1 MSLITTNN
9 GTSNIGVTSVE
20 TQNKGWLYE
29 ISFIRPILLILLVSY
44 HAFCYNCGAW
54 SIPDG
59 ITTNCI
65 YKWIALISRAFR
77 LEGFVFVSGY
87 IFALQVLK
95 KNKFENI
102 QLLIKSKFKRL
113 IIPYFIFGIAYYC
126 MFGLDKS
133 PIILLKG
140 IGHLWYLPCLFWCF
154 IGTYI
159 IYKSNIKESLI
170 IFSLI
175 LLIPFSILPIP
186 LQINSA
192 CYYMLFFYAGGI
204 FWKYSEKIKENV
216 NSSKIVTYW
225 IIFTVLLIANN
236 TLIEYLSSIASNQH
250 IVIKGAIMASNKII
264 KAILACSGIYA
275 IYSSASQYTKHHIL
289 KNWVV
294 KIGDYGY
301 GVYIFHQFILIYL
314 FYHTSLPS
322 IVGSTWLPWVGLVIT
337 TVGSIMLTAIFRSSK
352 LGRSLL

>member
-9 GTSNIGVTSVE
+9 GTSNIGATSVE

-44 HAFCYNCGAW
+44 HAFCYNCDAW
-54 SIPDG
+54 GIPDG
-59 ITTNCI
+59 VTTNEV
-65 YKWIALISRAFR
+65 YKWIALLSRAFR

-87 IFALQVLK
+87 VFALQVLK

-102 QLLIKSKFKRL
+102 QLLIKSKFRRL

-216 NSSKIVTYW
+216 NSSKIVTCW
-225 IIFTVLLIANN
+225 IIFIILLIANN
-236 TLIEYLSSIASNQH
+236 ILIEYLSSIASNQH
-250 IVIKGAIMASNKII
+250 IVIKGVIMASNKII
-264 KAILACSGIYA
+264 KAILASSGIYA
-275 IYSSASQYTKHHIL
+275 IYSSASLFIKNHSL

-314 FYHTSLPS
+314 FYHTQLPS

-337 TVGSIMLTAIFRSSK
+337 TVGSIMLTAIFRSTK